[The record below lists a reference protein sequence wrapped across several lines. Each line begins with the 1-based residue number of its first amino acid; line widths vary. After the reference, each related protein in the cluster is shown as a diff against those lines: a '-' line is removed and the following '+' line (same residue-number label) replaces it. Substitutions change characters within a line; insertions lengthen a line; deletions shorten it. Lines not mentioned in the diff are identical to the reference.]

1 LNSKTKNIVVIIVGI
16 VLSGV
21 VLTYVSAN
29 VFKTTLEQENET
41 YDPRS
46 IFWRHVHGLGVDP
59 EDRTILYIATHG
71 DFYQSVGGAP
81 PIKVDEQRADYMAFN
96 APPKPGYPLYASGH
110 PETGGNTG
118 LIKSTDG
125 GKTWQHVS
133 NVIEPSVDFH
143 AMAVSKMDP
152 RIIVGFDSAAR
163 GLFKTTDGGKTWE
176 TLQQPE
182 YINALAISP
191 FDSNVIMAGTD
202 RGIFKSD
209 DGGQSWSQMGS
220 YTKLNVSALAF
231 DDDAILFA
239 SVDTFGLVSSSNF
252 GESWDVLGNLGLTVT
267 SIAADS
273 QSEAIYV
280 AGYSS
285 EGYQE
290 VYKLSYDLNSFELI
304 GTNEELN

>member
-29 VFKTTLEQENET
+29 VFKTSLEQENET

-46 IFWRHVHGLGVDP
+46 VFWRHVHGLGVDP

-71 DFYQSVGGAP
+71 DFYQSVGDAP

-118 LIKSTDG
+118 LIQSTDG

-182 YINALAISP
+182 YIHALAISP

-202 RGIFKSD
+202 KGIFKSD
-209 DGGQSWSQMGS
+209 DGGQSWTHIGS
-220 YTKLNVSALAF
+220 YTKLKVSALGF
-231 DDDAILFA
+231 DDNAILFA

-252 GESWDVLGNLGLTVT
+252 GESWDKLGNLGLTVT

-273 QSEAIYV
+273 QSEVIYV
-280 AGYSS
+280 AGFSS
-285 EGYQE
+285 EGFQE
-290 VYKLSYDLNSFELI
+290 VYKLSYDLDSFDLI

>member
-1 LNSKTKNIVVIIVGI
+1 VGI

-29 VFKTTLEQENET
+29 VFKTSLEQENET

-46 IFWRHVHGLGVDP
+46 VFWRHVHGLGVDP

-71 DFYQSVGGAP
+71 DFYQSVMGAP

-118 LIKSTDG
+118 LIQSTDG

-252 GESWDVLGNLGLTVT
+252 GESWDTLGNLGLTIT

-290 VYKLSYDLNSFELI
+290 VYKLSYDLNSFDLI

>member
-1 LNSKTKNIVVIIVGI
+1 LNSKTKNVIVIIVGI

-29 VFKTTLEQENET
+29 VFKTSLEQENET

-46 IFWRHVHGLGVDP
+46 VFWRHVHGLGVDP

-118 LIKSTDG
+118 LIQSTDG

-252 GESWDVLGNLGLTVT
+252 GESWDGLGNLGLTVT

-290 VYKLSYDLNSFELI
+290 VYKLSYDLNSFDLI

>member
-29 VFKTTLEQENET
+29 VFKTSLEQENET

-46 IFWRHVHGLGVDP
+46 VFWRHVHGLGVDP

-118 LIKSTDG
+118 LIQSTDG

-252 GESWDVLGNLGLTVT
+252 GESWDGLGNLGLTVT

-290 VYKLSYDLNSFELI
+290 VYKLSYDLNSFDLI

>member
-1 LNSKTKNIVVIIVGI
+1 MNSKTKNIVVIIVGI

-29 VFKTTLEQENET
+29 VFKTSLEQENET

-46 IFWRHVHGLGVDP
+46 VFWRHVHGLGVDP

-71 DFYQSVGGAP
+71 DFYQSVMGAP

-118 LIKSTDG
+118 LIQSTDG

-252 GESWDVLGNLGLTVT
+252 GESWDGLGNLGLTVT

-290 VYKLSYDLNSFELI
+290 VYKLSYDLNSFDLI

>member
-1 LNSKTKNIVVIIVGI
+1 VGI

-29 VFKTTLEQENET
+29 VFKTSLEQENET

-46 IFWRHVHGLGVDP
+46 VFWRHVHGLGVDP

-220 YTKLNVSALAF
+220 YSKLNVSALAF

-239 SVDTFGLVSSSNF
+239 SVDTFGLVNSSNF
-252 GESWDVLGNLGLTVT
+252 GESWDGLGNLGLTVT

-290 VYKLSYDLNSFELI
+290 VYKLSYDLNSFDLI

>member
-1 LNSKTKNIVVIIVGI
+1 MGI

-29 VFKTTLEQENET
+29 VFKTSLEQENET

-46 IFWRHVHGLGVDP
+46 VFWRHVHGLGVDP

-71 DFYQSVGGAP
+71 DFYQSVMGAP

-118 LIKSTDG
+118 LIQSTDG

-252 GESWDVLGNLGLTVT
+252 GESWDGLGNIGVTVT

-290 VYKLSYDLNSFELI
+290 VYKLSYDLNSFDLI

>member
-1 LNSKTKNIVVIIVGI
+1 MGI

-29 VFKTTLEQENET
+29 VFKTSLEQENET
-41 YDPRS
+41 YVPRS
-46 IFWRHVHGLGVDP
+46 VFWRHVHGLGVDP

-118 LIKSTDG
+118 LIQSTDG

-252 GESWDVLGNLGLTVT
+252 GESWDGLGNLGLTVT

-290 VYKLSYDLNSFELI
+290 VYKLSYDLNSFDLI

>member
-1 LNSKTKNIVVIIVGI
+1 MGI

-29 VFKTTLEQENET
+29 VFKTSLEQENET

-46 IFWRHVHGLGVDP
+46 VFWRHVHGLGVDP

-71 DFYQSVGGAP
+71 DFYQSVMGAP

-118 LIKSTDG
+118 LIQSTDG

-252 GESWDVLGNLGLTVT
+252 GESWDTLGNLGLTIT
-267 SIAADS
+267 SIVADS

-290 VYKLSYDLNSFELI
+290 VYKLSYDLNSFDLI

>member
-1 LNSKTKNIVVIIVGI
+1 MGI

-29 VFKTTLEQENET
+29 VFKTSLEQENET

-46 IFWRHVHGLGVDP
+46 VFWRHVHGLGVDP

-71 DFYQSVGGAP
+71 DFYQSVGGTP

-118 LIKSTDG
+118 LIQSTDG

-252 GESWDVLGNLGLTVT
+252 GESWDTLGNLGLTIT

-290 VYKLSYDLNSFELI
+290 VYKLSYDLNSFDLI

>member
-29 VFKTTLEQENET
+29 VFKTSLEQENET

-46 IFWRHVHGLGVDP
+46 VFWRHVHGLGVDP

-71 DFYQSVGGAP
+71 DFYQSVMGAP

-252 GESWDVLGNLGLTVT
+252 GESWDGLGNLGLTVT

-290 VYKLSYDLNSFELI
+290 VYKLSYDLNSFDLI

>member
-1 LNSKTKNIVVIIVGI
+1 MGI

-29 VFKTTLEQENET
+29 VFKTSLEQENET

-46 IFWRHVHGLGVDP
+46 VFWRHVHGLGVDP

-71 DFYQSVGGAP
+71 DFYQSVMGAP

-118 LIKSTDG
+118 LIQSTDG

-252 GESWDVLGNLGLTVT
+252 GESWDGLGNLGLTVT

-290 VYKLSYDLNSFELI
+290 VYKLSYDLNSFDLI

>member
-1 LNSKTKNIVVIIVGI
+1 MNSKTKNIVIIIVGI

-29 VFKTTLEQENET
+29 VFKTSLEQENET

-46 IFWRHVHGLGVDP
+46 VFWRHVHGLGVDP

-71 DFYQSVGGAP
+71 DFYQSVMGAP

-118 LIKSTDG
+118 LIQSTDG

-231 DDDAILFA
+231 DDNAILFA

-252 GESWDVLGNLGLTVT
+252 GESWDGLGYLGLTVT

-290 VYKLSYDLNSFELI
+290 VYKLSYDLNSFDLI

>member
-1 LNSKTKNIVVIIVGI
+1 MGI

-29 VFKTTLEQENET
+29 VFKTSLEQENET

-46 IFWRHVHGLGVDP
+46 VFWRHVHGLGVDP

-252 GESWDVLGNLGLTVT
+252 GESWDGLGNLGLTVT

-290 VYKLSYDLNSFELI
+290 VYKLSYDLNSFDLI

>member
-1 LNSKTKNIVVIIVGI
+1 VGI

-29 VFKTTLEQENET
+29 MFETSLEQENET

-46 IFWRHVHGLGVDP
+46 VFWRHVHGLGVDP

-71 DFYQSVGGAP
+71 DFYQSVEGAP

-220 YTKLNVSALAF
+220 YSKLNVSALAF

-252 GESWDVLGNLGLTVT
+252 GESWDGLGNLGLTVT

-290 VYKLSYDLNSFELI
+290 VYKLSYDLNSFDLI

>member
-1 LNSKTKNIVVIIVGI
+1 VGI

-21 VLTYVSAN
+21 AIIFFSVNMFETS
-29 VFKTTLEQENET
+29 LEQQNET

-46 IFWRHVHGLGVDP
+46 VFWRHVHGLGVDP

-118 LIKSTDG
+118 LIQSTDG

-252 GESWDVLGNLGLTVT
+252 GESWDGLGNLGLTVT

-290 VYKLSYDLNSFELI
+290 VYKLSYDLNSFDLI

>member
-1 LNSKTKNIVVIIVGI
+1 VGI

-29 VFKTTLEQENET
+29 VFKTSLEQENET

-46 IFWRHVHGLGVDP
+46 VFWRHVHGLGVDP

-118 LIKSTDG
+118 LIQSTDG

-252 GESWDVLGNLGLTVT
+252 GESWDGLGNLGLTVT

-290 VYKLSYDLNSFELI
+290 VYKLSYDLNSFDLI

>member
-1 LNSKTKNIVVIIVGI
+1 MGI

-29 VFKTTLEQENET
+29 VFKTSLEQENET

-46 IFWRHVHGLGVDP
+46 VFWRHVHGLGVDP

-220 YTKLNVSALAF
+220 YSKLNVSALAF

-239 SVDTFGLVSSSNF
+239 SVDTFGLVNSSNF
-252 GESWDVLGNLGLTVT
+252 GESWDGLGNLGLTVT

-290 VYKLSYDLNSFELI
+290 VYKLSYDLNSFDLI

>member
-1 LNSKTKNIVVIIVGI
+1 MGI

-29 VFKTTLEQENET
+29 VFKTSLEQENET

-46 IFWRHVHGLGVDP
+46 VFWRHVHGLGVDP

-71 DFYQSVGGAP
+71 DFYQSVMGAP

-118 LIKSTDG
+118 LIQSTDG

-252 GESWDVLGNLGLTVT
+252 GESWDTLGNLGLTIT

-290 VYKLSYDLNSFELI
+290 VYKLSYDLNSFDLI

>member
-1 LNSKTKNIVVIIVGI
+1 VGI

-29 VFKTTLEQENET
+29 VFKTSLEQENET

-46 IFWRHVHGLGVDP
+46 VFWRHVHGLGIDP

-118 LIKSTDG
+118 LIQSTDG

-252 GESWDVLGNLGLTVT
+252 GESWDTLGNLGLTVT

-290 VYKLSYDLNSFELI
+290 VYKLSYDLNSFDLI

>member
-1 LNSKTKNIVVIIVGI
+1 MGI

-29 VFKTTLEQENET
+29 VFKTSLEQENET

-46 IFWRHVHGLGVDP
+46 VFWRHVHGLGVDP

-220 YTKLNVSALAF
+220 YSKLNVSALAF

-252 GESWDVLGNLGLTVT
+252 GESWDGLGNLGLTVT

-290 VYKLSYDLNSFELI
+290 VYKLSYDLNSFDLI

>member
-1 LNSKTKNIVVIIVGI
+1 MGI

-29 VFKTTLEQENET
+29 VFKTSLEQENET

-46 IFWRHVHGLGVDP
+46 VFWRHVHGLGVDP

-118 LIKSTDG
+118 LIQSTDG

-252 GESWDVLGNLGLTVT
+252 GESWDGLGNLGLTVT

-290 VYKLSYDLNSFELI
+290 VYKLSYDLNSFDLI

>member
-1 LNSKTKNIVVIIVGI
+1 VGI

-29 VFKTTLEQENET
+29 VFKTSLEQENET

-46 IFWRHVHGLGVDP
+46 VFWRHVHGLGVDP

-71 DFYQSVGGAP
+71 DFYQSVGGTP

-118 LIKSTDG
+118 LIQSTDG

-252 GESWDVLGNLGLTVT
+252 GESWDTLGNLGLTIT

-290 VYKLSYDLNSFELI
+290 VYKLSYDLNSFDLI

>member
-1 LNSKTKNIVVIIVGI
+1 VGI

-29 VFKTTLEQENET
+29 VFKTSLEQENET

-46 IFWRHVHGLGVDP
+46 VFWRHVHGLGVDP

-252 GESWDVLGNLGLTVT
+252 GESWDGLGNLGLTVT

-290 VYKLSYDLNSFELI
+290 VYKLSYDLNSFDLI

>member
-1 LNSKTKNIVVIIVGI
+1 MGI

-21 VLTYVSAN
+21 VLTYVSVN
-29 VFKTTLEQENET
+29 MFETSLEQENET

-46 IFWRHVHGLGVDP
+46 VFWRHVHGLGVDP

-118 LIKSTDG
+118 LIQSTDG

-252 GESWDVLGNLGLTVT
+252 GESWDKLRNLGLTVT

-273 QSEAIYV
+273 QSEEIYV
-280 AGYSS
+280 AGY
-285 EGYQE
+285 
-290 VYKLSYDLNSFELI
+290 
-304 GTNEELN
+304 

>member
-1 LNSKTKNIVVIIVGI
+1 MGI

-29 VFKTTLEQENET
+29 VFKTSLEQENET

-46 IFWRHVHGLGVDP
+46 VFWRHVHGLGVDP

-118 LIKSTDG
+118 LIQSTDG

-252 GESWDVLGNLGLTVT
+252 GESWDTLGNLGLTIT

-290 VYKLSYDLNSFELI
+290 VYKLSYDLNSFDLI